1 MKIIM
6 TILILGILLL
16 AFVGAISLGIIEVD
30 FTEKVL
36 TISTEK
42 ICEVEMLSNILD
54 KKCDKNTPEELDI
67 DNSVITITRNPKTG
81 VIKVQSK

>member
-42 ICEVEMLSNILD
+42 ICEVEMLSNVLD
-54 KKCDKNTPEELDI
+54 KRCNKDTPEELDI
-67 DNSVITITRNPKTG
+67 DNSVISITKNPKTG
-81 VIKVQSK
+81 VIKVQGR